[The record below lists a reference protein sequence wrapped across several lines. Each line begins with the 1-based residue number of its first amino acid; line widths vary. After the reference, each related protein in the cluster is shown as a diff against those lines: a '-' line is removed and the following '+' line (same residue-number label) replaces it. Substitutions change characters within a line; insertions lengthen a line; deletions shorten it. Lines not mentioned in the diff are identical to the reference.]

1 MENDRAKAFAKRGKK
16 DRCTGYHVTAVTGK
30 HSVTMVE
37 MRLSSFS
44 ACALA
49 ADGSKSTAM
58 EFVRAEGNRIK
69 GSAMLVSTPYM
80 DNASLLVRP

>member
-1 MENDRAKAFAKRGKK
+1 MENDRAKAFAKPGKK
-16 DRCTGYHVTAVTGK
+16 TDAQYTHVQLYRK
-30 HSVTMVE
+30 DSVTMVE

-58 EFVRAEGNRIK
+58 EFVRAEGNSIK

>member
-1 MENDRAKAFAKRGKK
+1 MENDRAKAFAKPGKK
-16 DRCTGYHVTAVTGK
+16 TDAQDTHVTAVPERQCDHGRNAAF
-30 HSVTMVE
+30 VFF
-37 MRLSSFS
+37 RL
-44 ACALA
+44 CLA

>member
-1 MENDRAKAFAKRGKK
+1 MENDRAKAFAKPGKK
-16 DRCTGYHVTAVTGK
+16 TDAQDTHVTAVPERQCDHGRNAAF
-30 HSVTMVE
+30 V
-37 MRLSSFS
+37 FS